1 MPIPLS
7 HLLTPYSGGAGGTMM
22 ITLEIYNV
30 VGLVSHRTEKASLP
44 DTVLFYSYSNLP
56 VCKKKKNDSWLFMN
70 SQSSQF
76 SAPVGKGVSKTQE
89 IRRGQGVGGSIRLTD
104 VL

>member
-1 MPIPLS
+1 MEVCAVVPIPLS

-22 ITLEIYNV
+22 TTLEIYNV

-44 DTVLFYSYSNLP
+44 NTVLFYSYSNFL
-56 VCKKKKNDSWLFMN
+56 KF
-70 SQSSQF
+70 SQIV
-76 SAPVGKGVSKTQE
+76 VGEGVSKTQE
-89 IRRGQGVGGSIRLTD
+89 IWRGQGVEGSIRLPG